1 MKNIHTRL
9 EALEADAATAK
20 HEKILLIF
28 DDGTQKRGFPA
39 DGIDEM
45 MIEEGKPRVVE
56 IHGGDGE
63 PVVRLLRGLL
73 GE

>member
-1 MKNIHTRL
+1 MKNITARL

-28 DDGTQKRGFPA
+28 DDGTQKRVFPA

-45 MIEEGKPRVVE
+45 IEQDGKPRVVE
-56 IHGGDGE
+56 ILGGDNV
-63 PVVRLLRGLL
+63 PLARLLCGLL
-73 GE
+73 EE